1 MIDKEIS
8 ELNICDL
15 LDIMP
20 HRYPFLLVDK
30 IVEFE
35 EGKRV
40 KGVKNVTINEPY
52 FTGHFP
58 ELPIVPGVMILES
71 MAQVAGT
78 LLLKEAKQSG
88 EIAMLIGVDKVR
100 FRKVVKPGDQMVIL
114 AELIQKKINF
124 CKFKSNVYV
133 NDSLVAEGELFI
145 VLYKEES
152 IRDLYTSNSNNR

>member
-1 MIDKEIS
+1 MIDKKIS

>member
-35 EGKRV
+35 EGRRV
-40 KGVKNVTINEPY
+40 KGLKNVTINEPY

-88 EIAMLIGVDKVR
+88 EIAMLIGIDKVR

>member
-1 MIDKEIS
+1 MIGKDLS
-8 ELNICDL
+8 GLNICDL

-20 HRYPFLLVDK
+20 HRYPFLLVDR
-30 IVEFE
+30 IIEYE
-35 EGKRV
+35 SGKRV
-40 KGVKNVTINEPY
+40 KGIKNVTINEPY

-100 FRKVVKPGDQMVIL
+100 FRKVVKPGDQMIIS
-114 AELIQKKINF
+114 AEMIQKKSNF
-124 CKFKSNVYV
+124 CKFKSNVHV
-133 NDSLVAEGELFI
+133 NNSLVAEGELFI

-152 IRDLYTSNSNNR
+152 VRDLYTSNGNNR

>member
-1 MIDKEIS
+1 MLDRKIS

-35 EGKRV
+35 IGKRV
-40 KGVKNVTINEPY
+40 KGIKNVTINEPY

-78 LLLKEAKQSG
+78 LLLKEAKESG
-88 EIAMLIGVDKVR
+88 EIAMLIGVDRVK
-100 FRKVVKPGDQMVIL
+100 FRKVVKPGDQMNIQ
-114 AELIQKKINF
+114 AELIQRKSSF

-133 NDSLVAEGELFI
+133 DNSLVAEGELLI

-152 IRDLYTSNSNNR
+152 IRDLYTSNSDNR

>member
-1 MIDKEIS
+1 MLEDMSK
-8 ELNICDL
+8 LNICDL

-30 IVEFE
+30 IIEIQA
-35 EGKRV
+35 GKRV
-40 KGVKNVTINEPY
+40 KGIKNVTINEPY

-58 ELPIVPGVMILES
+58 DLPVVPGVMILES

-78 LLLKEAKQSG
+78 LLLKEAKESG
-88 EIAMLIGVDKVR
+88 EIAMLIGIDKVR
-100 FRKVVKPGDQMVIL
+100 FRKIVKPGDQMIIS

-124 CKFKSNVYV
+124 YRFRSEVYV
-133 NDSLVAEGELFI
+133 NDSQVAEGELLI

-152 IRDLYTSNSNNR
+152 IHDLYTSDSDNR